1 MDILTIAIAA
11 LISLI
16 VGTVLGIS
24 VRRLQTFRSKVAARS
39 EAERMLEQALEE
51 QRSILL
57 EAKEESLKI
66 QKDGDDE
73 LKERRGEVRR
83 IERRVANREEN
94 AEKRSQNLE
103 RRERKLNDREKEIEN
118 LYEQAEVVKSQS
130 LQQLETVADMKMDDA
145 KDIIMATAEDDYR
158 HELALKYRDMEE
170 SVKNE
175 ANDKARM
182 ILGQAIQRLASD
194 VVSEAT
200 VSTVPIPSDD
210 MKGRLIGRE
219 GRNIRSIERN
229 TGVDLIIDDTP
240 EAITLSC
247 FDPVRREVARL
258 AVSKLV
264 ADGRIPVSYTH
275 LTLPTIY
282 SV

>member
-1 MDILTIAIAA
+1 
-11 LISLI
+11 
-16 VGTVLGIS
+16 
-24 VRRLQTFRSKVAARS
+24 
-39 EAERMLEQALEE
+39 MLEQALEE

-170 SVKNE
+170 SVKKE

-182 ILGQAIQRLASD
+182 ILGQAIQRLS
-194 VVSEAT
+194 
-200 VSTVPIPSDD
+200 
-210 MKGRLIGRE
+210 LIH
-219 GRNIRSIERN
+219 I
-229 TGVDLIIDDTP
+229 
-240 EAITLSC
+240 
-247 FDPVRREVARL
+247 
-258 AVSKLV
+258 
-264 ADGRIPVSYTH
+264 
-275 LTLPTIY
+275 
-282 SV
+282 

>member
-24 VRRLQTFRSKVAARS
+24 VRRLQTFRRKSQPVLKQSACWNRFW
-39 EAERMLEQALEE
+39 EE

-145 KDIIMATAEDDYR
+145 KDIIMATAEDDT
-158 HELALKYRDMEE
+158 A
-170 SVKNE
+170 
-175 ANDKARM
+175 
-182 ILGQAIQRLASD
+182 
-194 VVSEAT
+194 
-200 VSTVPIPSDD
+200 
-210 MKGRLIGRE
+210 
-219 GRNIRSIERN
+219 
-229 TGVDLIIDDTP
+229 
-240 EAITLSC
+240 
-247 FDPVRREVARL
+247 
-258 AVSKLV
+258 
-264 ADGRIPVSYTH
+264 
-275 LTLPTIY
+275 
-282 SV
+282 